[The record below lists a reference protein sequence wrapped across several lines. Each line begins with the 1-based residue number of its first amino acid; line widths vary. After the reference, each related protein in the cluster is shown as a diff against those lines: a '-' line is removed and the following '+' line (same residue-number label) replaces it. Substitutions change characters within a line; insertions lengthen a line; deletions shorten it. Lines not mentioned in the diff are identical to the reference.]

1 MGPALVIAIDGPAG
15 SGKSS
20 VSKAVAGRLGL
31 QYLDTGAMYRAV
43 TWAVL
48 EAGIDPDDSRAVA
61 AAIDDGVIS
70 KIIIGT
76 DPSDP
81 TIVVGDVDVAEPI
94 RGSQVTGAV
103 SAVSAVPAV
112 RTKLVERQRRYVH
125 ESVRAGNG
133 IVVEGRDIGSVVLP
147 GADLKIF
154 LTADP
159 HVRAKRRAAEAA
171 DGSDTSV
178 TATEMALVNRD
189 AKDSTRAVSPL
200 KLADGAVEVDTTH
213 LTFDDVVESVVA
225 LAHGLGD
232 QQSAA
237 T

>member
-1 MGPALVIAIDGPAG
+1 MVIAIDGPAG

-81 TIVVGDVDVAEPI
+81 TIAVGDVDVAEPI

-200 KLADGAVEVDTTH
+200 KRADGAVELDTTH
-213 LTFDDVVESVVA
+213 LTFEEVVEAVVG

-232 QQSAA
+232 QQTA
-237 T
+237 TT

>member
-20 VSKAVAGRLGL
+20 VSKAVASRLGL

-48 EAGIDPDDSRAVA
+48 DAGIDPEDSSAVA
-61 AAIDDGVIS
+61 AAIDDAVIPE
-70 KIIIGT
+70 IISGT
-76 DPSDP
+76 DPGNP
-81 TIVVGDVDVAEPI
+81 TIVVGEVDVAGPI

-112 RTKLVERQRRYVH
+112 RSKLVERQRGYVH
-125 ESVRAGNG
+125 ESVKASNG

-147 GADLKIF
+147 DADLKIF

-159 HVRAKRRAAEAA
+159 SVRAQRRAAEASG
-171 DGSDTSV
+171 GSGTSV
-178 TATEMALVNRD
+178 TATEAALITRD

-200 KLADGAVEVDTTH
+200 KRADGAVELDTTH
-213 LTFDDVVESVVA
+213 LTFEQVVEAVVG

-232 QQSAA
+232 QQTA
-237 T
+237 TT